1 MSAKPSSSRPYEI
14 PVLRSDGPFFRPTIV
29 GHESVIRDPKN
40 RLYHDYSTDA
50 VEKMEL
56 ILITLSGS
64 AQAQILNTREQLR
77 RGSILM
83 LSLPCDARIQIR
95 DQSTPWE
102 FAYVHASDPTPFSAF
117 KWLRSQYGNVA
128 HLPAQTRGL
137 SRLVS
142 DSRQLC
148 NDLRLRSNQNIISCS
163 RRTYFW
169 FLTLVDV
176 LRDFRHESSQI
187 RHGKPLEASNV
198 IGGCHTIKEYARQL
212 NYSPSYLSRKLSK
225 SWQKPPGRALRLAR
239 MEQAASLL
247 RESDL
252 AVWEVASRVGYFSTS
267 SFIRAFH
274 ALYKTT
280 PAMFRHGPID
290 SRPPDNNPLGT
301 PQIQTPTPTKIQKA
315 RKTSTTSASGRA
327 SRRQAST

>member
-1 MSAKPSSSRPYEI
+1 MPAISSSSRPYEI
-14 PVLRSDGPFFRPTIV
+14 SVHRSDGPFFRPTIV

-64 AQAQILNTREQLR
+64 AQAQISNTREQLR
-77 RGSILM
+77 GGSILM
-83 LSLPCDARIQIR
+83 LSLPCDARIHIR
-95 DQSTPWE
+95 DQGTPWE
-102 FAYVHASDPTPFSAF
+102 FAYVYASDPTPFSAF
-117 KWLRSQYGNVA
+117 KWLRGQYGNVV

-137 SRLVS
+137 SHLVN
-142 DSRQLC
+142 DSRQLY

-163 RRTYFW
+163 RRTYLW

-187 RHGKPLEASNV
+187 YHGKPLDASNV

-225 SWQKPPGRALRLAR
+225 SWQKPPGRNLRLSR

-274 ALYKTT
+274 SLYKTT

-290 SRPPDNNPLGT
+290 SRPLAIDPIETSPK
-301 PQIQTPTPTKIQKA
+301 QAPTPTKIQKA